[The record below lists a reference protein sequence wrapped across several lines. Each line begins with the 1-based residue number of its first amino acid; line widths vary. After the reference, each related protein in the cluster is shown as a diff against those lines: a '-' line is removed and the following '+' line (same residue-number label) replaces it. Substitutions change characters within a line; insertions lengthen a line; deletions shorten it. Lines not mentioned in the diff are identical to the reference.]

1 MDRWVKKQYCVC
13 SQTENR
19 KPSEH
24 CSNIISITSLSFNTL
39 LCAVFPMNESR
50 DTAIFYESLLTTN
63 RTSYC
68 TSNFFTLTGRFAFL
82 TLLQNP
88 FTISW

>member
-1 MDRWVKKQYCVC
+1 
-13 SQTENR
+13 
-19 KPSEH
+19 
-24 CSNIISITSLSFNTL
+24 
-39 LCAVFPMNESR
+39 MNESR